1 MGKLDM
7 VELDMLE
14 SYIMSWANSNER
26 IYHVYI
32 EDAIQ
37 GGTSWEEA
45 AYSIVESYLQ
55 QECSL
60 SYEAL
65 QQMAKFIPVE
75 MVNNMA
81 QDFQDYYAEEIE
93 EWANKS

>member
-7 VELDMLE
+7 VELDTLE
-14 SYIMSWANSNER
+14 SCIISWANSNER
-26 IYHVYI
+26 IYRVYI

-37 GGTSWEEA
+37 GSTSWEEA
-45 AYSIVESYLQ
+45 AYYIVESYLQ

-60 SYEAL
+60 PYEAL

-75 MVNNMA
+75 MVDNMA